1 MEIENLSL
9 NMQRYFVTGSL
20 ENILFSEKDVFHI
33 QKVMRCRIHDHIE
46 VVLDEK
52 AYLATIDSVSPLKVH
67 INEPILKEV
76 ELKDDLVLFF
86 PLTKS
91 DKAELV
97 IQKASEIGARRI
109 VFYRSNR
116 CVIKLDQDSFKKK
129 LERYL
134 AIAKEASEQC
144 HRTRIIDIEGVIN
157 LKDIDKY
164 MQERNYVAY
173 ELEAGETT
181 SLYEELSK
189 DNKSTSIIVGPEGG
203 FEKEEVGLLTK
214 KGFKSVSLGK
224 RILRCETAA
233 IYSLSVISFLMEK

>member
-1 MEIENLSL
+1 
-9 NMQRYFVTGSL
+9 MQRYFISL
-20 ENILFSEKDVFHI
+20 INEKIVFNEQDIFHI
-33 QKVMRCRIHDHIE
+33 QKVMRNKVGDEIE
-46 VVLDEK
+46 IVYDGK
-52 AYLATIDSVSPLKVH
+52 AFLVAIDSLNPLNVH
-67 INEPILKEV
+67 VVNPIFSDS
-76 ELKDDLVLFF
+76 ELPFDLVLFL

-91 DKAELV
+91 DKIELV
-97 IQKASEIGARRI
+97 IQKATEIGATKI
-109 VFYRSNR
+109 YLYRANR
-116 CVIKLDQDSFKKK
+116 SVVKLDNDAFNKK
-129 LERYL
+129 LDRFNK
-134 AIAKEASEQC
+134 IAKEASEQC

-181 SLYEELSK
+181 SLYEELSR

>member
-1 MEIENLSL
+1 
-9 NMQRYFVTGSL
+9 MQRYFISGTIQNPV
-20 ENILFSEKDVFHI
+20 FSEKDIFHI
-33 QKVMRCRIHDHIE
+33 QKVMRCRINDHIE

-52 AYLATIDSVSPLKVH
+52 AYLATIEKVSPLIVH

-76 ELKDDLVLFF
+76 ELNNELVLFF

-97 IQKASEIGARRI
+97 IQKATEIGAHKI
-109 VFYRSNR
+109 VFYRANR
-116 CVIKLDQDSFKKK
+116 SVIKLDQDAFNKK
-129 LERYL
+129 LDRYY

-144 HRTRIIDIEGVIN
+144 HRTKIITLDGIIN

-164 MQERNYVAY
+164 RLERNFVAY
-173 ELEAGETT
+173 ELEAGNTD
-181 SLYEELSK
+181 SLYNELSL

-203 FEKEEVGLLTK
+203 FEKEEIDLLTE
-214 KGFKSVSLGK
+214 KGFKVVSLGK

-233 IYSLSVISFLMEK
+233 IYAISVISFFMEK